1 MKRKP
6 QNEEPEQKN
15 KLHENEALLVGK
27 GEKVVEKRLKF
38 EELLSNISS
47 NFVNISTS
55 EVAREIDRALGLIG
69 EFLEVDQV
77 DILKVSKNKTKL
89 RGTNSWIRKGI
100 KGFPVH
106 DIHYEKIY
114 PWYTSIILSGKT
126 IILKRLKD
134 YTGEVLDERQ
144 FLKDYRL
151 NFSTTIIDG
160 ETITVR
166 QHDEDS
172 EESVDEKLSL
182 KDNNL
187 NFSLT
192 IPLVIEGKVF
202 GAIGMISIRR
212 EQVWA
217 EELVPRLRLLGEI
230 FFNAMNRKIYE
241 ETLQKAFSEIKEL
254 KDQLQADSIYLR
266 EEIKSEYDYEM
277 VIGESDVHKK
287 VLFKVDQVAPTDST
301 VLITGQTGTGKELVA
316 RAIHNASAR
325 ESRPL
330 LKVNCAALSPSLIE
344 SELFGHEKGAFTNAF
359 TRKIGRFE
367 HADGTTLLLD
377 EIGELPLELQAKLLH
392 VLQEGE
398 FERIGSSSTIK
409 VDVRV
414 IAITNRILEEDIRKG
429 QFREDLWYRL
439 NVFPINVPPLNQRRG
454 DIPLMVQRF
463 VGKAAKKLGKKIKV
477 IPQKT
482 MEALQNYS
490 WPGNVRELE
499 NMIERAVILSQD
511 STLKITDTLQLT
523 GKQQAVEAQSM
534 SLSEMERKHINQ
546 ALETACWKIDGP
558 RGAADFLDI
567 NPSTLRARMRKL
579 GIKRP

>member
-1 MKRKP
+1 LKRKS

-15 KLHENEALLVGK
+15 KLVENEALLVGK

-55 EVAREIDRALGLIG
+55 EVDREIDRALGLIG

-77 DILKVSKNKTKL
+77 DILKVSKNKKKL
-89 RGTNSWIRKGI
+89 RGANSWIRKGI

-106 DIHYEKIY
+106 DVQYEKTF

-134 YTGEVLDERQ
+134 YSGEVVDEKR

-160 ETITVR
+160 ETIIVR
-166 QHDEDS
+166 RHDEES
-172 EESVDEKLSL
+172 EEGVDEKLSL

-192 IPLVIEGKVF
+192 IPLVVEGRVF
-202 GAIGMISIRR
+202 GAIGMISTRR

-241 ETLQKAFSEIKEL
+241 ETLQKAFSEINKL
-254 KDQLQADSIYLR
+254 KDQLQADSIYLL

-277 VIGESDVHKK
+277 MIGESDVHKK
-287 VLFKVDQVAPTDST
+287 ILFKVDQVAPTDST

-325 ESRPL
+325 KSRPL
-330 LKVNCAALSPSLIE
+330 LKVNCAALSPNLIE
-344 SELFGHEKGAFTNAF
+344 SELFGHEKGAFTNAL

-398 FERIGSSSTIK
+398 FERIGSPNTIK
-409 VDVRV
+409 VNVRV
-414 IAITNRILEEDIRKG
+414 IAITNRILEEDIKKG

-439 NVFPINVPPLNQRRG
+439 NVFPINVPPLNQRID

-463 VGKAAKKLGKKIKV
+463 VSKAAKKLGKKIKV

-482 MEALQNYS
+482 MEVLQSYS

-499 NMIERAVILSQD
+499 NMIERAVILSQG
-511 STLKITDTLQLT
+511 STLKITDTLRLT
-523 GKQQAVEAQSM
+523 GKQKAAETQSM
-534 SLSEMERKHINQ
+534 SLSEMERDYINQ
-546 ALETACWKIDGP
+546 ALEAAGWKINGP
-558 RGAADFLDI
+558 TGAAAFLDI